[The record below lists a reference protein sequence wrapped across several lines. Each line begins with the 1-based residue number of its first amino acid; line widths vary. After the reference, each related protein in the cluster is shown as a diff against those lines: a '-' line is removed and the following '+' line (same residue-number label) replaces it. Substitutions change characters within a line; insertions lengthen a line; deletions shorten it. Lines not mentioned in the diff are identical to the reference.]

1 MKVQAWRWLQCVFV
15 VVSLSAPIAVHAR
28 QPAPSVKVIYFEGLS
43 FAQLN
48 TYVLSRGGPAVSV
61 SIPANEPNT
70 YSIRYEGDYVLLTSA
85 QNRIIDLPFSLFFFG
100 VFPGDLVQAI
110 PNNDLCP
117 EGVTECENMIDYFG
131 AFEISSLD
139 IGHSLAIRVGDG
151 CAQST
156 EEVRKHCPKPRG
168 RPLRGR

>member
-1 MKVQAWRWLQCVFV
+1 MKVQVWRWLRWVLV
-15 VVSLSAPIAVHAR
+15 VVGVSAAIAVHAR

-43 FAQLN
+43 YAQLN
-48 TYVLSRGGPAVSV
+48 THVLTRGGPAVTI

-85 QNRIIDLPFSLFFFG
+85 QNRIIDLPYSLFFFG
-100 VFPGDLVQAI
+100 VFPGDVIEAI

-117 EGVTECENMIDYFG
+117 EGVPECENMIDYFG
-131 AFEISSLD
+131 PFEVSSLD
-139 IGHSLAIRVGDG
+139 IGHSLAIRVSAG
-151 CAQST
+151 CAQGI
-156 EEVRKHCPKPRG
+156 EEARKHCPNPRG